1 MNFHVHLLLELFSII
16 RLPSDGKIL
25 KFVVHKIVKILK
37 YIVYKFMVQQN
48 LQIRLHKAFSADL
61 L

>member
-16 RLPSDGKIL
+16 RLTSDDKIL
-25 KFVVHKIVKILK
+25 KSVVHKIVKILK
-37 YIVYKFMVQQN
+37 YIVFKFMVQQS
-48 LQIRLHKAFSADL
+48 LQIRFHKAFSADL

>member
-37 YIVYKFMVQQN
+37 YIVYKFMVQQSPD
-48 LQIRLHKAFSADL
+48 KTS
-61 L
+61 